1 MVLVGIKSGLILN
14 FGAMPIT
21 IKRGAREHSFHELA
35 CLAVASHPLHLSS
48 IFILQ
53 FFMLFMVKNY
63 PGHSK

>member
-21 IKRGAREHSFHELA
+21 IKRGAKEHSFPEF
-35 CLAVASHPLHLSS
+35 LSS